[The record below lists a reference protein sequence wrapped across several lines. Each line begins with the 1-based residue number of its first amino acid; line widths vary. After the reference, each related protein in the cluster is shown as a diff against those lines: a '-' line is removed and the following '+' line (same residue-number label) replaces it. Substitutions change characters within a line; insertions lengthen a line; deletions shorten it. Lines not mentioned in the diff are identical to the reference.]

1 MVGDLIIIY
10 FSDLFKNNRK
20 IKLSYQ
26 NPTTM
31 KSEIILNVDSLYEV
45 INHPSTL
52 KSQQLINDAPSK
64 VEDKLT
70 YDIMEHT
77 IKLANDVVK
86 LIESNRKSITAPL
99 DAYKKQIMEIEKDAV
114 EPLKKFIES
123 GKSQLLS
130 YNNELEKVQREANDK
145 LRIESEAALINSDA
159 DVFNTLAGYFT
170 DQSVSINTE
179 QPKNIRTT
187 KKARI
192 CGEVNW
198 SMVLNV
204 LFAAESLDYQD
215 LLTPLAKAMEKCGVV
230 KIEGIEIYD
239 HKTQVIR

>member
-1 MVGDLIIIY
+1 
-10 FSDLFKNNRK
+10 
-20 IKLSYQ
+20 
-26 NPTTM
+26 M
-31 KSEIILNVDSLYEV
+31 KAEIILKVDSLYEV
-45 INHPSTL
+45 INNETTL
-52 KSQQLINDAPSK
+52 KTQKLINESPSK
-64 VEDKLT
+64 IQDRLS
-70 YDIMEHT
+70 YDITEYT

-86 LIESNRKSITAPL
+86 SIESSRKSITAPL
-99 DAYKKQIMEIEKDAV
+99 DAYKKQIMDVEKEAV
-114 EPLKKFIES
+114 EPLKKYIES
-123 GKSQLLS
+123 AKTKMLD
-130 YNNELEKVQREANDK
+130 YNNELERVQREANEK
-145 LRIESEAALINSDA
+145 LRIESEEALKDA
-159 DVFNTLAGYFT
+159 PIDVFNTLAGYFT
-170 DQSVSINTE
+170 DQAISINTE
-179 QPKNIRTT
+179 QPKNIRVT